1 VRDGHIRWIEARKFI
16 SYDGNGQPHRVYGVN
31 IDVTDRKRVEE
42 QQRVLLGELDHR
54 VKNSLATVSA
64 VVSHTLNASSSMVD
78 FATALDG
85 RVQSMA
91 RTHELLSARGWQ
103 GISVAE
109 LVRRELAPY
118 ATDANGE
125 VNGPEVI
132 LRPEAG
138 QALAMVLHELAT
150 NAAKYGALS
159 TNKGRVLVRWHRRLN
174 GQPRSH
180 LILEW
185 REVDGPSV
193 VAPEKSGFG
202 THTIRDLI
210 SYEFGGAVDLVFPPE
225 GVCCQLE
232 LPADWLSDDGEP
244 RRT

>member
-1 VRDGHIRWIEARKFI
+1 
-16 SYDGNGQPHRVYGVN
+16 
-31 IDVTDRKRVEE
+31 
-42 QQRVLLGELDHR
+42 
-54 VKNSLATVSA
+54 
-64 VVSHTLNASSSMVD
+64 MVD